1 MRKVLFIAA
10 AIIFV
15 MTGTVSAANS
25 SRYLNSVGVVIVG
38 GAEFKTNDFYGVVK
52 DRFKPLSGA
61 KIVIGND
68 IQTLYKKYW
77 LNRGYIG
84 EQPPQKNDL
93 IEFAAMSGCDKIICL
108 IVNDTVDK
116 QNSSNHRQKSRV
128 SVQVDAYL
136 CTKTDVVDVFSASD
150 DEDSKGSPLRAR
162 RGAFDK
168 CLKEIGKSINR
179 EI

>member
-1 MRKVLFIAA
+1 MRKIIFIAA
-10 AIIFV
+10 AMIFAL
-15 MTGTVSAANS
+15 TGTVGAANS

-52 DRFKPLSGA
+52 DRFKPLSGS
-61 KIVIGND
+61 KIIVGNEL
-68 IQTLYKKYW
+68 QTLYKKYW
-77 LNRGYIG
+77 LNRGFIG
-84 EQPPQKNDL
+84 EQPTQKNDL

-108 IVNDTVDK
+108 IVTDTVDK

-136 CTKTDVVDVFSASD
+136 CTQTDVVDVFSASD

-168 CLKEIGKSINR
+168 CLKEIAKSLNQKI
-179 EI
+179 